1 MFHAIDYLFNTPID
15 VDSRLVK
22 KRSFFYQTMT
32 NGEEFRNYVP
42 LLILINLGLML
53 APEIYELDKN
63 KSNDRLRSPKISFHD
78 YEPDK
83 LKHRHRK
90 SVAICDLSR
99 PPRQRHTLDDTLL
112 VVPFA
117 INRSRECRRHR
128 RFYGR
133 FVDSPAIVYPR
144 RSPLFSPHRS
154 LLPFFSSLRTTRAA
168 CFVHPRLPPL
178 PPSHVGA
185 PLINCR
191 GSLATASTSGEV
203 NPLGDR

>member
-1 MFHAIDYLFNTPID
+1 
-15 VDSRLVK
+15 
-22 KRSFFYQTMT
+22 MT

-42 LLILINLGLML
+42 LLILIDLGLTL

-63 KSNDRLRSPKISFHD
+63 KSNDQLRSPKISFHD
-78 YEPDK
+78 CESDK

-112 VVPFA
+112 VPFA

-133 FVDSPAIVYPR
+133 FVDSPAIVYR
-144 RSPLFSPHRS
+144 ATLLSSHLTDRSFRFPF
-154 LLPFFSSLRTTRAA
+154 LLSVQHARHVSSTLSSLR
-168 CFVHPRLPPL
+168 CPRP
-178 PPSHVGA
+178 
-185 PLINCR
+185 
-191 GSLATASTSGEV
+191 TSV
-203 NPLGDR
+203 LR